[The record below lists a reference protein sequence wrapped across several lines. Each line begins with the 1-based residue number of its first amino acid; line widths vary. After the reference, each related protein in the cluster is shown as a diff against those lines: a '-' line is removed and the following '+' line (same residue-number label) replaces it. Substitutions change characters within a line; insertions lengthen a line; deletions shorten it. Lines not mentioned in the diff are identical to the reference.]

1 MKTQHVQGL
10 VAQALGLLKNYKYS
24 KSSCHRYREIF
35 KSLLQF
41 ADSMIGEFDL
51 SEKTMGMFIEDA
63 RSCRRML
70 DPDYRQCFVRCF
82 RILQSI
88 EKGEDLKSHYRK
100 KLLVL
105 PDRFLHV
112 STGYSRWLS
121 RNGQCQNTIETKVSR
136 LLCFLLYLSTI
147 GISENEI
154 RFETI
159 LNFKDCIQSRGYSEA
174 YKANILFS
182 LKDFIEFLVETG
194 ILETPAN
201 EYVGTVCSHKD
212 SRLCSYYSS
221 EEIGRVLLGMDRS
234 TVLGKRDYAIM
245 VLLAELGLR
254 ESDMLR
260 LRMDEFD
267 WTKKELSLRTGK
279 TKHPLTLP
287 LTDTL
292 LLALADYIKNAR
304 PDSDPL
310 LLFPRTSPSLE
321 GTYSRGMIYYVA
333 DRHFKR
339 AGIATANKH
348 HGPHALRHSL
358 TSSLYRQDVAPS
370 TISTVLGHSST
381 NVTKAYLWMAV
392 EQLRKLALEVPYGK

>member
-1 MKTQHVQGL
+1 
-10 VAQALGLLKNYKYS
+10 
-24 KSSCHRYREIF
+24 
-35 KSLLQF
+35 
-41 ADSMIGEFDL
+41 MIGEFDL

-154 RFETI
+154 QFETI